1 MTIDEEFR
9 NYKRFPIQIGRTT
22 FVLLH
27 MFEYHPDHIEDVML
41 PEELEHKMS
50 NVDYEAA
57 VEQFIKQ
64 FEGNAC
70 RLFFMKLRDKC
81 DEYIKVE
88 EAEIAEKTNNW
99 YNKLDKPKDE

>member
-22 FVLLH
+22 FALLH

-41 PEELEHKMS
+41 PEEIEHKMS
-50 NVDYEAA
+50 NVDFEAA
-57 VEQFIKQ
+57 ADQFIKQ

-81 DEYIKVE
+81 DEYIKAE
-88 EAEIAEKTNNW
+88 EDNIERMRI
-99 YNKLDKPKDE
+99 KLGKPKDE

>member
-1 MTIDEEFR
+1 MIDEFT

-22 FVLLH
+22 YALLH

-41 PEELEHKMS
+41 PEEIEFKIS

-57 VEQFIKQ
+57 ADQFIKQ

-81 DEYIKVE
+81 DEYIKAE
-88 EAEIAEKTNNW
+88 EEGIVKRQNS
-99 YNKLDKPKDE
+99 